1 MNLDIHEILRYPLVT
16 ERSTDL
22 RENLNK
28 IVFVVNPYA
37 NKHQIK
43 RAVEETLKV
52 KVERVNIVNV
62 GGKKKRLG
70 RFEGKKPDRKKAVV
84 TLKKGEKLNIF
95 EGG

>member
-22 RENLNK
+22 RNNLNK
-28 IVFVVNPYA
+28 IVFVVKTDA

-52 KVERVNIVNV
+52 KVAQVNIVNV
-62 GGKKKRLG
+62 RGKKKRLG

-84 TLKKGEKLNIF
+84 TLKKGEKLKIF